1 MENSIWRWRTLLT
14 TLSPFCSGPG
24 DGTFT
29 PVSSPPATGTPFGL
43 AIGDFNGDGKLD
55 LAVANFDVSTVTI
68 LLGSGDGTFAP
79 ASSPPA
85 SAGPA
90 LVVGDFNGDGKL
102 DLAVTNRGNSTLIIL
117 LGNGD
122 GTFAPITGCCGTSVE
137 LTHT

>member
-1 MENSIWRWRTLLT
+1 AMGDFTGDGKLDLAVANSTDNTLTIL
-14 TLSPFCSGPG
+14 LGPG

-55 LAVANFDVSTVTI
+55 LAVANFDVNTVTI

-85 SAGPA
+85 TAGPA

-102 DLAVTNRGNSTLIIL
+102 DLAVTNRGTVRSPFCWATAMGL
-117 LGNGD
+117 L
-122 GTFAPITGCCGTSVE
+122 PQ
-137 LTHT
+137 